1 MNVPGDDGGFFPDF
15 VNAKACLAGNT
26 QTNSQYHEVFEGRVG
41 GVDVLS
47 EVVDSFDLGLAIDVC
62 GYLDQVELELF
73 YKSMARI
80 IKLGEHLVLMNEN
93 ELLDMFAFNA
103 ATAAFFDKHF
113 DLNVEDLLTESK
125 SPRPNNA
132 VRETPLSFY
141 AEIAPYGF
149 VELAQAF
156 SQWHVFSPGMANR
169 AKSLSEARLQMR
181 DHNVDV
187 NVLPKS
193 ERWKAVFRS
202 SIFSSSEVKQ

>member
-1 MNVPGDDGGFFPDF
+1 
-15 VNAKACLAGNT
+15 
-26 QTNSQYHEVFEGRVG
+26 
-41 GVDVLS
+41 
-47 EVVDSFDLGLAIDVC
+47 
-62 GYLDQVELELF
+62 
-73 YKSMARI
+73 MARI
-80 IKLGEHLVLMNEN
+80 TKPGEPLVLMNGN

-103 ATAAFFDKHF
+103 ATAAFCDKHF

-125 SPRPNNA
+125 SSRPNNA
-132 VRETPLSFY
+132 VRETPLSFD

-156 SQWHVFSPGMANR
+156 SQWHAFPPGMANR
-169 AKSLSEARLQMR
+169 AKSLSQARLQMR

-202 SIFSSSEVKQ
+202 SIFSSSAVKQ